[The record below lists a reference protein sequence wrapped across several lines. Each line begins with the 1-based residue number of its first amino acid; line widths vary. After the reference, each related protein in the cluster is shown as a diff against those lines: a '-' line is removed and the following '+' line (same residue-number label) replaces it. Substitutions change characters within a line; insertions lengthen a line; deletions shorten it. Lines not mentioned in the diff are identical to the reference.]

1 MKNLIITLCFFSL
14 CLSENLTLRESL
26 QGYWKRVEVNRSNVE
41 YLDSDDIYTVYNIF
55 NNSINTFYSFRK
67 NEFYKGYTLE
77 NHLISDINYISSGI
91 KKNSGKVLLG
101 FEGMFSGDKT
111 WKEVVESGGEVFSV
125 EFSTKDRVTLFF
137 SGDYSETYIKLDDG
151 NLPSHL
157 KDILRQT
164 SKDYIEYF
172 ENGNIKVKG
181 QYRGGLMIGEWVY
194 YYESGDVKMTGSF
207 IGGDGT
213 QIGKF
218 SNIPIN
224 GRHGIWISYYE
235 NGNQQVQID
244 YKNGSKHG
252 KFYEFYENGQIKKEK
267 YYINDIKDGVVYH
280 YYESGKIKL
289 KRYFKNGK
297 KVGKK
302 ITYNE
307 DGKIIDT
314 KTY

>member
-1 MKNLIITLCFFSL
+1 MKNLFKI
-14 CLSENLTLRESL
+14 
-26 QGYWKRVEVNRSNVE
+26 
-41 YLDSDDIYTVYNIF
+41 
-55 NNSINTFYSFRK
+55 
-67 NEFYKGYTLE
+67 
-77 NHLISDINYISSGI
+77 LISS
-91 KKNSGKVLLG
+91 LLLSVC
-101 FEGMFSGDKT
+101 FS
-111 WKEVVESGGEVFSV
+111 KE
-125 EFSTKDRVTLFF
+125 
-137 SGDYSETYIKLDDG
+137 
-151 NLPSHL
+151 
-157 KDILRQT
+157 
-164 SKDYIEYF
+164 YIEYF

-181 QYRGGLMIGEWVY
+181 QYRDGLMIGEWIY
-194 YYESGDVKMTGSF
+194 YHESGDVKMTGSF
-207 IGGDGT
+207 IDGDGT

-218 SNIPIN
+218 SDIPIN

-267 YYINDIKDGVVYH
+267 YYIDDIKGGVVYH